1 MTALQ
6 VVKILNVTQKEGDIY
21 SNTTRKEL
29 LKSIESTLP
38 LSEMSKTDLI
48 EMLNTIWF
56 KRMVLNNNRTI
67 QENNLD
73 SGIRMLISE
82 INKIG

>member
-48 EMLNTIWF
+48 EMLDTVWF
-56 KRMVLNNNRTI
+56 KRMVLNYNQTI
-67 QENNLD
+67 RENDFD
-73 SGIRMLISE
+73 SGIRILITE

>member
-6 VVKILNVTQKEGDIY
+6 VVKILNVTQKEGDVY
-21 SNTTRKEL
+21 SNTTRKEI

-38 LSEMSKTDLI
+38 LSEMSKADLI

-56 KRMVLNNNRTI
+56 KRMVLNNDRTI

-73 SGIRMLISE
+73 SGIRMLILE

>member
-6 VVKILNVTQKEGDIY
+6 VVKILNVTQKEGDVY

-73 SGIRMLISE
+73 SGIRTLISE

>member
-38 LSEMSKTDLI
+38 LSEMSKNRFNRNVEYD
-48 EMLNTIWF
+48 
-56 KRMVLNNNRTI
+56 MV
-67 QENNLD
+67 
-73 SGIRMLISE
+73 
-82 INKIG
+82 

>member
-6 VVKILNVTQKEGDIY
+6 VVKILNVTQKEGDVY

-48 EMLNTIWF
+48 EMLDTVWF
-56 KRMVLNNNRTI
+56 KRMVLNNNRAI

-73 SGIRMLISE
+73 SSIRMLISE

>member
-38 LSEMSKTDLI
+38 LSEMSQTDLI

>member
-38 LSEMSKTDLI
+38 LSEMSKTDLN
-48 EMLNTIWF
+48 EMLDTVWF
-56 KRMVLNNNRTI
+56 KRMVLNYNQTI
-67 QENNLD
+67 RENDFD
-73 SGIRMLISE
+73 SGIRILITE

>member
-6 VVKILNVTQKEGDIY
+6 VVKILNVTQKEGYIY

-29 LKSIESTLP
+29 LKLIESTLP

>member
-29 LKSIESTLP
+29 LKLIESTLP

>member
-1 MTALQ
+1 MSR
-6 VVKILNVTQKEGDIY
+6 KKREIYIL
-21 SNTTRKEL
+21 TRKEL

-48 EMLNTIWF
+48 EMLDTVWF
-56 KRMVLNNNRTI
+56 KRMVLNYNQTI
-67 QENNLD
+67 RENDFD
-73 SGIRMLISE
+73 SGIRILITE

>member
-6 VVKILNVTQKEGDIY
+6 VIKILNVTQKEGDVY

-48 EMLNTIWF
+48 EMLDTVWF
-56 KRMVLNNNRTI
+56 KRMVLNNNRAI

-73 SGIRMLISE
+73 SGIRMLITE

>member
-6 VVKILNVTQKEGDIY
+6 VVKILNVTQKEGDVY
-21 SNTTRKEL
+21 SNTIRKEL

-48 EMLNTIWF
+48 EMLDTVWF
-56 KRMVLNNNRTI
+56 KRMVLNYNQTI
-67 QENNLD
+67 RENDFD
-73 SGIRMLISE
+73 SGIRILITE

>member
-38 LSEMSKTDLI
+38 LSEMSETDLI
-48 EMLNTIWF
+48 EMLDTVWF
-56 KRMVLNNNRTI
+56 KRMVLNYNQTI
-67 QENNLD
+67 RENDFD
-73 SGIRMLISE
+73 SGIRILITE

>member
-38 LSEMSKTDLI
+38 LSEKSKTDLI

>member
-29 LKSIESTLP
+29 L
-38 LSEMSKTDLI
+38 TDLI
-48 EMLNTIWF
+48 EMLDTVWF
-56 KRMVLNNNRTI
+56 KRMVLNYNQTI
-67 QENNLD
+67 RENDFD
-73 SGIRMLISE
+73 SGIRILITE

>member
-1 MTALQ
+1 MSR
-6 VVKILNVTQKEGDIY
+6 KKRDIY

>member
-6 VVKILNVTQKEGDIY
+6 VIKILNVTQKEGDVY

-48 EMLNTIWF
+48 EMLDTVWF
-56 KRMVLNNNRTI
+56 KRMVLNNNRGI

-73 SGIRMLISE
+73 SGIRMLIAE